1 MQTQA
6 HFDNIQSHILQ
17 ELKKSQRSIT
27 IAVAW
32 FTDVSLFEILCK
44 KSKQGIQ
51 IQLMIMNDDINN
63 SCGINYDLLVK
74 AGGKVWKVGSENLMH
89 NKFCVIDNQTVING
103 SYNWTNKARQNHESI
118 TIIED
123 KELALQFVEEFLFL
137 RRKYFGDSPETLV
150 MDYAQICIR
159 LETLKNVILLDD
171 KEDID
176 YQLQKIKKLLVSPAD
191 DSASTIGDII
201 KNTEKRNY
209 SAAVSG
215 INDFVGK
222 FRTLTVY
229 VDSEIAAMRL
239 EIKALG
245 LQISSLEDEKNEIE
259 KLLFAF
265 TNRYALELGEL
276 MRKILF
282 IKKEKLKE
290 EAKHEKAKEQ
300 EAKEAEAD
308 YEDFNQSYE
317 KNKGEHI
324 NELTEEQQ
332 ADLKKKYRKA
342 TKLCHPDVVNEL
354 QKEQAKV
361 VFQNLKNAYDK
372 NDIQTVTQILS
383 ELEKGIFSDKTSE
396 INKKQELIAI
406 IHQLRIKRDELEQ
419 ELTELKKSAV
429 YTTICEISDW
439 DKYFSEKKARLQEEL
454 DILE

>member
-1 MQTQA
+1 M
-6 HFDNIQSHILQ
+6 
-17 ELKKSQRSIT
+17 
-27 IAVAW
+27 
-32 FTDVSLFEILCK
+32 
-44 KSKQGIQ
+44 
-51 IQLMIMNDDINN
+51 
-63 SCGINYDLLVK
+63 
-74 AGGKVWKVGSENLMH
+74 
-89 NKFCVIDNQTVING
+89 
-103 SYNWTNKARQNHESI
+103 
-118 TIIED
+118 
-123 KELALQFVEEFLFL
+123 
-137 RRKYFGDSPETLV
+137 
-150 MDYAQICIR
+150 
-159 LETLKNVILLDD
+159 DD